1 MYSIKNKEDLE
12 KSNELVVLQN
22 QVKEVR
28 LQDKLG
34 KQNFH
39 EDMKKIVEPVTKSIK
54 DVSEEIIKTTTENNQ
69 AFKQQTS

>member
-1 MYSIKNKEDLE
+1 MEDLE
-12 KSNELVVLQN
+12 KSNELFVLQN

-28 LQDKLG
+28 LQDELS

-39 EDMKKIVEPVTKSIK
+39 EDIKKVVEPVKKSFE
-54 DVSEEIIKTTTENNQ
+54 DVSEEKTKTMTENDQ